1 MKSTEMRVAGAST
14 RARESTLCSDE
25 RNSSDVRA
33 IVLSVVQRL
42 QRCGNSAAACGECLA
57 RFAVQRDHAL
67 LNAIDSYNGQP
78 VVRLAAPKPLGSVIA
93 AWRLHSVRRENFN
106 RIAGRGSA

>member
-1 MKSTEMRVAGAST
+1 M
-14 RARESTLCSDE
+14 
-25 RNSSDVRA
+25 
-33 IVLSVVQRL
+33 
-42 QRCGNSAAACGECLA
+42 
-57 RFAVQRDHAL
+57 QRDHAL